1 MSLNIGDPMIT
12 ISKYYATIS
21 HYGYNSVYTYCMV
34 VGIIHYVL
42 LCNNGSIPKHTI
54 NMVMLGTSKYYK
66 MYKFI

>member
-1 MSLNIGDPMIT
+1 MALNIGDPMIT

-42 LCNNGSIPKHTI
+42 LCNNGSIPKHT
-54 NMVMLGTSKYYK
+54 
-66 MYKFI
+66 